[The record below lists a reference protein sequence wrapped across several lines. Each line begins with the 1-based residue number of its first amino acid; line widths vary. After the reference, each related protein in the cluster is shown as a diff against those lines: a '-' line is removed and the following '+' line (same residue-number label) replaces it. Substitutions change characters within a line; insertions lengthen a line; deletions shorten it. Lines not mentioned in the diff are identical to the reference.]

1 MSNVVTLRYDVI
13 PGDFIKAGEASS
25 DVKRKLKDMGI
36 SPDIIRKTAIA
47 MYEGEINMV
56 IHSVGGYAEI
66 RIYSNEIN
74 ILLVDNG
81 PGIENVEKAMSAGY
95 TTAPDD
101 IRELG
106 FGAGMGFPNMKKY
119 TDEMIVLSESGK
131 GTEVRMKVKI

>member
-1 MSNVVTLRYDVI
+1 MSDVVTLRYDVI

-36 SPDIIRKTAIA
+36 SSDIIRKTAIA

-66 RIYSNEIN
+66 RIYPEEIN

-81 PGIENVEKAMSAGY
+81 PGIENVEQAMSAGY

-119 TDEMIVLSESGK
+119 TDEMIVLSEPGK
-131 GTEVRMKVKI
+131 GTEVRMNVKI

>member
-1 MSNVVTLRYDVI
+1 MSDVVTLRYEVI

-25 DVKRKLKDMGI
+25 DVKRKLNDMGI
-36 SPDIIRKTAIA
+36 SSDIIRKTAIA

-56 IHSVGGYAEI
+56 IHSLGGYAEI
-66 RIYSNEIN
+66 RIYPSEIN

-81 PGIENVEKAMSAGY
+81 PGIVNVEQAMSAGY

-119 TDEMIVLSESGK
+119 ADEIIVESQPGI
-131 GTEVRMKVKI
+131 GTKVKMKVNI

>member
-1 MSNVVTLRYDVI
+1 MSDVVTLRYDVI

-25 DVKRKLKDMGI
+25 DVKKKLMDIGI
-36 SPDIIRKTAIA
+36 SPDVIRKTAIA

-56 IHSVGGYAEI
+56 IHSLGGYAEI
-66 RIYSNEIN
+66 SIYPNEIT

-81 PGIENVEKAMSAGY
+81 PGIDNVEQAMSAGF
-95 TTAPDD
+95 TTAADD

-119 TDEMIVLSESGK
+119 TDEMIVESQPGI
-131 GTEVRMKVKI
+131 GTRVMMKVNI

>member
-1 MSNVVTLRYDVI
+1 MSEVVKLRYDVI

-25 DVKRKLKDMGI
+25 DVKNKLMNMGI
-36 SPDIIRKTAIA
+36 SSDIIRKTAIA

-56 IHSVGGYAEI
+56 IHSLGGYAEI
-66 RIYSNEIN
+66 RIYPSEIN
-74 ILLVDNG
+74 ILLIDNG
-81 PGIENVEKAMSAGY
+81 PGIDNVEQAMSAGY

-119 TDEMIVLSESGK
+119 TDEMNVLSKLGK

>member
-1 MSNVVTLRYDVI
+1 MSDVVTLRYDVI

-25 DVKRKLKDMGI
+25 DVKKKLMDIGI
-36 SPDIIRKTAIA
+36 SPDVIRKTAIA

-56 IHSVGGYAEI
+56 IHSLGGYAEI
-66 RIYSNEIN
+66 SIYPNEIT

-81 PGIENVEKAMSAGY
+81 PGIDNVEQAMSAGF

-119 TDEMIVLSESGK
+119 TDEMIVESQPGI
-131 GTEVRMKVKI
+131 GTRVMMKVNI

>member
-1 MSNVVTLRYDVI
+1 MSDVVTLRYEVI

-25 DVKRKLKDMGI
+25 DVKRKLKNMGI
-36 SPDIIRKTAIA
+36 SSETIRKTAIA

-56 IHSVGGYAEI
+56 IHSLGGYAEI
-66 RIYSNEIN
+66 SIYPSEII

-81 PGIENVEKAMSAGY
+81 PGIDNVEQAMSAGY

-119 TDEMIVLSESGK
+119 TDEMVVESKLGI
-131 GTEVRMKVKI
+131 GTKVKMKVII